1 MFSHLREA
9 SLCEWRG
16 FSITLGYFI
25 NRTAGARLPDPLPPP
40 AACVCAR
47 VSGCVCVCV
56 REHVETKWQT
66 TTRALGK
73 LGACWTLVNQKPPAA
88 ASAGDFPEET
98 LKSCLSAA
106 GYWRQKGRAFPLI
119 LSLKWKKKGPFGL
132 TAPFILYYPVWL
144 LTPGE
149 LCSQIDALLLWG
161 CSWNIKLYWNIH
173 MWVHLAESNWCATPQ
188 TPNGNVAGPRH
199 ALADTLSSGQDR
211 HWDAAKASKSDLSGR
226 LPDSG
231 RLMSV
236 SAQRPESIWH
246 CAAN

>member
-1 MFSHLREA
+1 MADNNQSSGKTG
-9 SLCEWRG
+9 SLLDSSEPKAACCCLSRRLSRGNFEKLFVLQLDTGGKGAG
-16 FSITLGYFI
+16 FSSYS
-25 NRTAGARLPDPLPPP
+25 
-40 AACVCAR
+40 
-47 VSGCVCVCV
+47 VSQV
-56 REHVETKWQT
+56 
-66 TTRALGK
+66 
-73 LGACWTLVNQKPPAA
+73 
-88 ASAGDFPEET
+88 
-98 LKSCLSAA
+98 
-106 GYWRQKGRAFPLI
+106 
-119 LSLKWKKKGPFGL
+119 KKKGPFGL

>member
-1 MFSHLREA
+1 MTP
-9 SLCEWRG
+9 W
-16 FSITLGYFI
+16 
-25 NRTAGARLPDPLPPP
+25 P
-40 AACVCAR
+40 AP
-47 VSGCVCVCV
+47 STSCVCV
-56 REHVETKWQT
+56 RVC
-66 TTRALGK
+66 LGVFVCVW
-73 LGACWTLVNQKPPAA
+73 ACGDQMADNNQSSGKTGSLLDSSEPKAA
-88 ASAGDFPEET
+88 CC
-98 LKSCLSAA
+98 CLSRRLSRGNFEKLFVCSWILEA
-106 GYWRQKGRAFPLI
+106 KGWAFPLI
-119 LSLKWKKKGPFGL
+119 LSLKWKKEPFGL
-132 TAPFILYYPVWL
+132 TAPFILYYPAWL
-144 LTPGE
+144 LTPGV

-199 ALADTLSSGQDR
+199 ALADTLSSVQYR

-236 SAQRPESIWH
+236 SAQHLESIWH